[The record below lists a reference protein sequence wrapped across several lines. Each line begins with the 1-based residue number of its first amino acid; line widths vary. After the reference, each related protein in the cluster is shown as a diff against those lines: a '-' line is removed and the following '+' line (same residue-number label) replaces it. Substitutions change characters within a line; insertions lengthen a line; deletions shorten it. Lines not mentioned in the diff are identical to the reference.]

1 MRCADGRDVHL
12 QAGML
17 SHENAGSARV
27 VEMDVREEK
36 MANVSELEATF
47 GEPCLQRG
55 NARRRTAVEERGS
68 VVGVEQVARD
78 DSGRTVVQV
87 DRRRRHD

>member
-17 SHENAGSARV
+17 AHENAGSARV
-27 VEMDVREEK
+27 VEMDVGEEE
-36 MANVSELEATF
+36 MAYVVKLHVPL
-47 GEPCLQRG
+47 GEPCFERG
-55 NARRRTAVEERGS
+55 NACRRTAVEERGS